1 MSTKSNFE
9 YLDIKIDKRLGKSKV
24 KVVDGAITLAMVIKL
39 SILLSPM
46 KIFFPVGLGLIIIG
60 ITYGTLT
67 AFIKG
72 LGYPPLSLIIIN
84 FGLIISLFALLIAH
98 INYYFNMKSRK

>member
-39 SILLSPM
+39 SILLS
-46 KIFFPVGLGLIIIG
+46 L
-60 ITYGTLT
+60 
-67 AFIKG
+67 
-72 LGYPPLSLIIIN
+72 
-84 FGLIISLFALLIAH
+84 
-98 INYYFNMKSRK
+98 